1 MKEHI
6 VSTYDDDLN
15 TLKTKLLE
23 MGVLVERQIF
33 QAIEITKIIN
43 LAKAK
48 KIQKADD
55 AIDSLE
61 VEIREFATKTLT
73 KRQPLA
79 DDLRK
84 IIISLKI
91 SSILESELV
100 ITHLMLLDVF
110 FMLKKVPD
118 NYVTESIYQLGQ
130 LVVKNYSKALSSFD
144 QDSQKIAQI
153 VPTEDVT
160 INSVYETCFREHL
173 HIMMEDREIIGF
185 STQMLFIAKELE
197 RIGDLSKVIS
207 KEVIYNLKGENSLM
221 ANNKKQIVVVEDD
234 TALLPMITYN
244 LEKNG
249 FSVREATNGED
260 ALMLIKEQLPALAII
275 DWMIPAPTGIEVC
288 KIKEEGKET
297 ISLPIII
304 LSAKGEEED
313 KVRGLNTGADDYV
326 TKPFSPVEL
335 IARVNSLLEDQLP
348 LVKKL

>member
-1 MKEHI
+1 M
-6 VSTYDDDLN
+6 L
-15 TLKTKLLE
+15 
-23 MGVLVERQIF
+23 RQ
-33 QAIEITKIIN
+33 
-43 LAKAK
+43 K

-91 SSILESELV
+91 SSILERIGDHASNVAGRILHV
-100 ITHLMLLDVF
+100 
-110 FMLKKVPD
+110 KKVPD

-173 HIMMEDREIIGF
+173 HLMMEDREIIGF

-207 KEVIYNLKGENSLM
+207 KEVIYNLKG
-221 ANNKKQIVVVEDD
+221 KIV
-234 TALLPMITYN
+234 
-244 LEKNG
+244 
-249 FSVREATNGED
+249 
-260 ALMLIKEQLPALAII
+260 
-275 DWMIPAPTGIEVC
+275 
-288 KIKEEGKET
+288 
-297 ISLPIII
+297 
-304 LSAKGEEED
+304 
-313 KVRGLNTGADDYV
+313 
-326 TKPFSPVEL
+326 
-335 IARVNSLLEDQLP
+335 
-348 LVKKL
+348 

>member
-91 SSILESELV
+91 SSILERIGDHASNVAGRILHV
-100 ITHLMLLDVF
+100 
-110 FMLKKVPD
+110 KKVPD

-130 LVVKNYSKALSSFD
+130 LVVKNY
-144 QDSQKIAQI
+144 
-153 VPTEDVT
+153 
-160 INSVYETCFREHL
+160 
-173 HIMMEDREIIGF
+173 
-185 STQMLFIAKELE
+185 
-197 RIGDLSKVIS
+197 
-207 KEVIYNLKGENSLM
+207 
-221 ANNKKQIVVVEDD
+221 
-234 TALLPMITYN
+234 
-244 LEKNG
+244 
-249 FSVREATNGED
+249 
-260 ALMLIKEQLPALAII
+260 
-275 DWMIPAPTGIEVC
+275 
-288 KIKEEGKET
+288 
-297 ISLPIII
+297 
-304 LSAKGEEED
+304 
-313 KVRGLNTGADDYV
+313 
-326 TKPFSPVEL
+326 
-335 IARVNSLLEDQLP
+335 
-348 LVKKL
+348 